1 MRKSSLEEEWFSHR
15 NAQWSF
21 LGPSS
26 TNYPKHPVH
35 PVALS
40 SVTFNSLSGV
50 PCCPSC
56 WVFSFFRCCWWS
68 QKEPQLVSD
77 CLQDSWVLQHHL
89 PASSEHSTAS
99 ARCEDFLCHQL
110 VYVTRY
116 WLIIVTK
123 LPLAW
128 CSFYV
133 VAVVQSQSCL
143 TLCNPTDCSTPGS
156 SMLRFSLYE
165 PNKTIFTDGP
175 LIREVWLVQKIKIRL
190 GSSGHGTETG
200 SPIKTLW

>member
-110 VYVTRY
+110 VYVTRTEKI
-116 WLIIVTK
+116 LRAEARR
-123 LPLAW
+123 PAE
-128 CSFYV
+128 
-133 VAVVQSQSCL
+133 QGGCL
-143 TLCNPTDCSTPGS
+143 S
-156 SMLRFSLYE
+156 
-165 PNKTIFTDGP
+165 
-175 LIREVWLVQKIKIRL
+175 
-190 GSSGHGTETG
+190 GTEFISGQDSSSKCGRVFTAFTSNMDNTQLLEPAVRMSCITPELIASKERQG
-200 SPIKTLW
+200 R